1 MALETF
7 TGNPS
12 QIIVEQLARSGI
24 KHLFYNSG
32 SREALFFDALYANDR
47 VHGILALHEG
57 SVTAMAGGY
66 SQARGEPSVI
76 SVHLGSGLAQCLGQL
91 INVWNGGLPMV
102 VLTFH
107 GDTGSYADRV
117 ALDISHNAGPTL
129 ISAPFTKANWTV
141 IEPEGLPSAI
151 ERAIMVATTPPMG
164 PVHLAVYDRM
174 LGNEQVTTR
183 LVDGADRDVRAG
195 YPSDDDLEALARGL
209 HEAERPLIYVGDGVW
224 KSGGERAVTALAE
237 HFGASVATMWG
248 DLRGVSP
255 AHPLHCGYFR
265 GPVVDLEP
273 DHVLCIGVRHGGSGT
288 AGDFNQF
295 NSAKSVAAIGSDV
308 EVFKNIPQLDLA
320 VYSDERRTV
329 ERLNELVRSEFDLNR
344 YDDRRAWAR
353 EQAAALKAA
362 SRHRLQPSALDSG
375 QVGPIALLDA
385 IDSALEGVGG
395 GLITTEQFAVPLEC
409 VNAKEDGGSVVYVR
423 PAGGS
428 EGYGMGAPLGAKLAA
443 PDLPV
448 IGLVG
453 DGSVYYADS
462 AFWSAAHHRIPVLYV
477 VPNNRSYGIV
487 AGAFDG
493 AAGEMNKRGRYEGVV
508 LDGIDVVGL
517 AESFGVEGIRV
528 DDESRI
534 DAAVAEG
541 LDTVEKEGRPLLLDV
556 KMPLGLPTGGKAAD
570 QYQLVAG

>member
-1 MALETF
+1 MAVETF

-12 QIIVEQLARSGI
+12 QIMVEQLARSGI

-107 GDTGSYADRV
+107 GDTGSFADRV

-141 IEPEGLPSAI
+141 IEPEGLPTAI

-174 LGNEQVTTR
+174 LGDEQVTTR
-183 LVDGADRDVRAG
+183 LIDGAERDVRAG

-209 HEAERPLIYVGDGVW
+209 HDAERPLIYVGDGVW

-273 DHVLCIGVRHGGSGT
+273 DYVLCIGVRHGGSGST
-288 AGDFNQF
+288 ADFNQF
-295 NSAKSVAAIGSDV
+295 SSARSVAAIGSDV
-308 EVFKNIPQLDLA
+308 DVFKNIPQLDHA
-320 VYSDERRTV
+320 VYADERRTV
-329 ERLNELVRSEFDLNR
+329 ERLNELVRSEFDLGR

-362 SRHRLQPSALDSG
+362 SRHRLQPEALDSG
-375 QVGPIALLDA
+375 QIGPIALLDA
-385 IDSALEGVGG
+385 IDSALEGAGG

-477 VPNNRSYGIV
+477 VPNNGSYGIV

-493 AAGEMNKRGRYEGVV
+493 AGGEMNKRGRYEGVV
-508 LDGIDVVGL
+508 LGGIDVVGL

-528 DDESRI
+528 DDEERI
-534 DAAVAEG
+534 DAAVADG
-541 LDTVEKEGRPLLLDV
+541 LETVGKEGRPLLLDV
-556 KMPLGLPTGGKAAD
+556 KMPLGLPAGGQAAD

>member
-1 MALETF
+1 MAAETF

-66 SQARGEPSVI
+66 SQAWGEPSVI

-107 GDTGSYADRV
+107 GDTGSFADRV

-151 ERAIMVATTPPMG
+151 ERAILVATTPPMG

-174 LGNEQVTTR
+174 LGDEQVTAR

-209 HEAERPLIYVGDGVW
+209 HEAERPLIYVSDGVW
-224 KSGGERAVTALAE
+224 KSGGEKAVTALAE

-265 GPVVDLEP
+265 GPVADLNP
-273 DHVLCIGVRHGGSGT
+273 DHIVCIGVRHGGSGS
-288 AGDFNQF
+288 AGDFDVF
-295 NSAKSVAAIGSDV
+295 NSAKSVVAIGPDV
-308 EVFKNIPQLDLA
+308 DVFKNIPQLDLA
-320 VYSDERRTV
+320 VYADEKRTV
-329 ERLNELVRSEFDLNR
+329 ERLNELVRSEFEPDR

-353 EQAAALKAA
+353 EQAASLKAA
-362 SRHRLQPSALDSG
+362 YRNRLQPKALDSG

-385 IDSALEGVGG
+385 IDSALEQAGG

-409 VNAKEDGGSVVYVR
+409 VNAKEDGGSVTYIR

-443 PDLPV
+443 PELPV

-477 VPNNRSYGIV
+477 IPNNGSYGIV

-493 AAGEMNKRGRYEGVV
+493 AGGEMNKRGRYEGVV

-528 DDESRI
+528 DDEAKI
-534 DAAVAEG
+534 EAAVADG
-541 LDTVEKEGRPLLLDV
+541 LETVEKEGRPLLLDV
-556 KMPLGLPTGGKAAD
+556 KMPLGLPAGGKAAD
-570 QYQLVAG
+570 QYQLVAE

>member
-1 MALETF
+1 M
-7 TGNPS
+7 
-12 QIIVEQLARSGI
+12 
-24 KHLFYNSG
+24 
-32 SREALFFDALYANDR
+32 
-47 VHGILALHEG
+47 
-57 SVTAMAGGY
+57 
-66 SQARGEPSVI
+66 
-76 SVHLGSGLAQCLGQL
+76 
-91 INVWNGGLPMV
+91 
-102 VLTFH
+102 
-107 GDTGSYADRV
+107 
-117 ALDISHNAGPTL
+117 
-129 ISAPFTKANWTV
+129 
-141 IEPEGLPSAI
+141 
-151 ERAIMVATTPPMG
+151 TT
-164 PVHLAVYDRM
+164 
-174 LGNEQVTTR
+174 Q

-248 DLRGVSP
+248 DLRGSFPCAP
-255 AHPLHCGYFR
+255 APLRVFPRAGGRSATRSRPLYRRETRRQRKRR
-265 GPVVDLEP
+265 GLQPVQQRQER
-273 DHVLCIGVRHGGSGT
+273 C
-288 AGDFNQF
+288 N
-295 NSAKSVAAIGSDV
+295 AIGSDV
-308 EVFKNIPQLDLA
+308 DVFKNIPQLDLA
-320 VYSDERRTV
+320 VYADERRTV
-329 ERLNELVRSEFDLNR
+329 ERLNELVRSEFDLDR

-362 SRHRLQPSALDSG
+362 SRNRLQPKALDSG
-375 QVGPIALLDA
+375 QIGPIALLDA
-385 IDSALEGVGG
+385 IDSALEGAGG
-395 GLITTEQFAVPLEC
+395 GLVTTEQFAVPLEC

-443 PDLPV
+443 PDMPV

-477 VPNNRSYGIV
+477 IPNNGSYGIV

-493 AAGEMNKRGRYEGVV
+493 AGGEMNKRGRYEGVV

-528 DDESRI
+528 DDEARI

-541 LDTVEKEGRPLLLDV
+541 LETVEKEGRPLLLDV
-556 KMPLGLPTGGKAAD
+556 KMPLGLPSGRQGGRPIPVGRGVKWPARRS
-570 QYQLVAG
+570 YH

>member
-1 MALETF
+1 MAAETF

-12 QIIVEQLARSGI
+12 QIIVEQLVRSGI

-32 SREALFFDALYANDR
+32 SREALFFDALYANEGI
-47 VHGILALHEG
+47 HGILALHEG

-66 SQARGEPSVI
+66 SQAWGEPSVI

-107 GDTGSYADRV
+107 GDTGSFADRV
-117 ALDISHNAGPTL
+117 ALDISHNAGPTQ

-174 LGNEQVTTR
+174 LGDEQVTTQ
-183 LVDGADRDVRAG
+183 LVPGADRDVRAG
-195 YPSDDDLEALARGL
+195 YPSDDDVEALARGL
-209 HEAERPLIYVGDGVW
+209 RDAERPLIYVGDGVW

-255 AHPLHCGYFR
+255 AHPAPLRVLPRARGRPGTGPRSLHRREARRQRQR
-265 GPVVDLEP
+265 GRFQPV
-273 DHVLCIGVRHGGSGT
+273 
-288 AGDFNQF
+288 Q
-295 NSAKSVAAIGSDV
+295 SAKSVAAIGSDV
-308 EVFKNIPQLDLA
+308 DVFKNIPQLDLA
-320 VYSDERRTV
+320 VYADERRTV
-329 ERLNELVRSEFDLNR
+329 ERLNELVRSESDRDR
-344 YDDRRAWAR
+344 YDDQRAWAR

-362 SRHRLQPSALDSG
+362 SRNRLQPHALDSG
-375 QVGPIALLDA
+375 QIGPIALLDA
-385 IDSALEGVGG
+385 MDSALEQAGG
-395 GLITTEQFAVPLEC
+395 GFITTEQFAVPLEC
-409 VNAKEDGGSVVYVR
+409 VNAKEDGGSVIYVR

-477 VPNNRSYGIV
+477 IPNNGSYGIV

-493 AAGEMNKRGRYEGVV
+493 AGGEMNKRARYEGVV

-534 DAAVAEG
+534 EAAVADG
-541 LDTVEKEGRPLLLDV
+541 LETVEKEGRPLLLDV
-556 KMPLGLPTGGKAAD
+556 KMPLGLPAGGKAAD
-570 QYQLVAG
+570 QYKLVAG

>member
-1 MALETF
+1 MAAETF

-12 QIIVEQLARSGI
+12 QIIVEQLVRSGI

-32 SREALFFDALYANDR
+32 SREALFFDALYANEGI
-47 VHGILALHEG
+47 HGILALHEG

-66 SQARGEPSVI
+66 SQAWGEPSVI

-107 GDTGSYADRV
+107 GDTGSFADRV
-117 ALDISHNAGPTL
+117 ALDISHNAGPTQ

-174 LGNEQVTTR
+174 LGDEQVTTQ
-183 LVDGADRDVRAG
+183 LVPGADRDVRAG
-195 YPSDDDLEALARGL
+195 YPSDDDVEALARGL
-209 HEAERPLIYVGDGVW
+209 RDAERPLIYVGDGVW

-273 DHVLCIGVRHGGSGT
+273 DHVLCIGVRHGGSGS

-295 NSAKSVAAIGSDV
+295 KNANSVAAIGSDV
-308 EVFKNIPQLDLA
+308 DVFKNIPQLDLA
-320 VYSDERRTV
+320 VYADERRTV
-329 ERLNELVRSEFDLNR
+329 ERLNELVSSESDRDR
-344 YDDRRAWAR
+344 YDDQRAWAR

-362 SRHRLQPSALDSG
+362 SRNRLQPHALDSG
-375 QVGPIALLDA
+375 QIGPIALLDA
-385 IDSALEGVGG
+385 MDSALEQAGG
-395 GLITTEQFAVPLEC
+395 GFITTEQFAVPLEC
-409 VNAKEDGGSVVYVR
+409 VNAKEDGGSVIYVR

-477 VPNNRSYGIV
+477 IPNNGSYGIV

-493 AAGEMNKRGRYEGVV
+493 AGGEMNKRARYEGVV

-534 DAAVAEG
+534 ETAVADG
-541 LDTVEKEGRPLLLDV
+541 LETVEKEGRPLLLDV
-556 KMPLGLPTGGKAAD
+556 KMPLGLPAGGKAAD
-570 QYQLVAG
+570 QYKLVAG

>member
-1 MALETF
+1 MAVETF

-24 KHLFYNSG
+24 RHLFYNSG
-32 SREALFFDALYANDR
+32 SREALFFDALYANDQ

-66 SQARGEPSVI
+66 SQAAGEPSVI

-91 INVWNGGLPMV
+91 INVWNGGLPMI

-107 GDTGSYADRV
+107 GDTGSFADRV
-117 ALDISHNAGPTL
+117 ALDISHNAGPTQ

-174 LGNEQVTTR
+174 LGDEQVTTR

-273 DHVLCIGVRHGGSGT
+273 DHVLCIGVRHGGSGA

-295 NSAKSVAAIGSDV
+295 NSATSVNAIGSDV
-308 EVFKNIPQLDLA
+308 DVFKNIPQLDLA
-320 VYSDERRTV
+320 VYADEGRTV
-329 ERLNELVRSEFDLNR
+329 ERLNELVRSEFNTDR

-362 SRHRLQPSALDSG
+362 SRNRLQPKALDSG
-375 QVGPIALLDA
+375 QIGPIALLDA
-385 IDSALEGVGG
+385 IDSALEGAGG

-477 VPNNRSYGIV
+477 IPNNGSYGIV

-493 AAGEMNKRGRYEGVV
+493 AGGEMNKRGRYEGVV

-528 DDESRI
+528 DDEARI

-541 LDTVEKEGRPLLLDV
+541 LETVEKEGRPLLLDV
-556 KMPLGLPTGGKAAD
+556 KMPLGLPTGGKAAE

>member
-1 MALETF
+1 
-7 TGNPS
+7 
-12 QIIVEQLARSGI
+12 
-24 KHLFYNSG
+24 
-32 SREALFFDALYANDR
+32 
-47 VHGILALHEG
+47 
-57 SVTAMAGGY
+57 MAGGY

-91 INVWNGGLPMV
+91 INVWNGGLPMI

-107 GDTGSYADRV
+107 GDTGSFADRV

-151 ERAIMVATTPPMG
+151 ERAIVVATTPPMG

-174 LGNEQVTTR
+174 LGHEQVTTR

-224 KSGGERAVTALAE
+224 KSGGERAVAALAE

-265 GPVVDLEP
+265 GPVVDLQP
-273 DHVLCIGVRHGGSGT
+273 DHVLCIGVRHGGSGS
-288 AGDFNQF
+288 AGDFDLF
-295 NSAKSVAAIGSDV
+295 NSAKTIAAIGSDV
-308 EVFKNIPQLDLA
+308 DVFKNIPHLDLA
-320 VYSDERRTV
+320 VYADEGRTV
-329 ERLNELVRSEFDLNR
+329 ERLNELVRSEFDLDR

-362 SRHRLQPSALDSG
+362 NRNRLQPTALDPG
-375 QVGPIALLDA
+375 QIGPIALLDA
-385 IDSALEGVGG
+385 IDSAMEQAGG

-409 VNAKEDGGSVVYVR
+409 VNAKEDGGSVTYVR

-477 VPNNRSYGIV
+477 IPNNGSYGIV

-493 AAGEMNKRGRYEGVV
+493 AGGEMNKSGRYEGVV

-528 DDESRI
+528 DDEARI
-534 DAAVAEG
+534 EAAVADG
-541 LDTVEKEGRPLLLDV
+541 LETVEKEGRPLLLDV
-556 KMPLGLPTGGKAAD
+556 KMPLGLPAGGKAAD
-570 QYQLVAG
+570 QYQLAAG

>member
-1 MALETF
+1 MAVETF

-24 KHLFYNSG
+24 RHLFYNSG

-91 INVWNGGLPMV
+91 INVWNGGLPMI

-107 GDTGSYADRV
+107 GDTGSFADRV

-174 LGNEQVTTR
+174 LGDEQVTTR

-195 YPSDDDLEALARGL
+195 YPSDDDLEALAGGL

-273 DHVLCIGVRHGGSGT
+273 DHVLCIGVRHGGSGS

-295 NSAKSVAAIGSDV
+295 NSARSIAAIGSDV
-308 EVFKNIPQLDLA
+308 DVFKNIPQLDLA
-320 VYSDERRTV
+320 VYADERRTV
-329 ERLNELVRSEFDLNR
+329 ERLNELVRSESDPDR

-362 SRHRLQPSALDSG
+362 SRNRLQPTALDSG
-375 QVGPIALLDA
+375 QIGPIALLDA
-385 IDSALEGVGG
+385 IDSALEGAGG

-409 VNAKEDGGSVVYVR
+409 VNAKEDGGSVIYVR

-477 VPNNRSYGIV
+477 IPNNGSYGIV

-493 AAGEMNKRGRYEGVV
+493 AEGEMNKRGRYEGVV

-528 DDESRI
+528 DDEEHI

-541 LDTVEKEGRPLLLDV
+541 LETVEKEGRPLLLDV

>member
-265 GPVVDLEP
+265 GPVVDLNP
-273 DHVLCIGVRHGGSGT
+273 DHVLCIGVRHGGSGS

-295 NSAKSVAAIGSDV
+295 NSARSVAAIGSDV
-308 EVFKNIPQLDLA
+308 DVFKNIPQLDLA
-320 VYSDERRTV
+320 VYADEGRTV
-329 ERLNELVRSEFDLNR
+329 ERLNELVRSEFDVDR
-344 YDDRRAWAR
+344 YDDRRALAR

-362 SRHRLQPSALDSG
+362 SRNRLQPKALDSG
-375 QVGPIALLDA
+375 QIGPIALLDA

-409 VNAKEDGGSVVYVR
+409 VNAKEDGGSVIYVR

-477 VPNNRSYGIV
+477 IPNNRSYGIV

-493 AAGEMNKRGRYEGVV
+493 AEGEMNKRGRYEGVV

-541 LDTVEKEGRPLLLDV
+541 LETVEKEGRPLLLDV

>member
-1 MALETF
+1 MAVETF

-32 SREALFFDALYANDR
+32 SREALFFDALYANDQ
-47 VHGILALHEG
+47 VHGVLALHEG

-91 INVWNGGLPMV
+91 INVWNGGLPMI

-107 GDTGSYADRV
+107 GDTGSFADRV

-151 ERAIMVATTPPMG
+151 ERAIVVATTPPMG

-174 LGNEQVTTR
+174 LGHEQVTTR

-224 KSGGERAVTALAE
+224 KSGGERAVAALAE

-265 GPVVDLEP
+265 GPVVDLQP
-273 DHVLCIGVRHGGSGT
+273 DHVLCIGVRHGGSGS
-288 AGDFNQF
+288 AGDFDLF
-295 NSAKSVAAIGSDV
+295 NSAKTIAAIGSDV
-308 EVFKNIPQLDLA
+308 DVFKNIPHLDLA
-320 VYSDERRTV
+320 VYADEGRTV
-329 ERLNELVRSEFDLNR
+329 ERLNELVRSEFDLDR

-362 SRHRLQPSALDSG
+362 NRNRLQPNALGPG
-375 QVGPIALLDA
+375 QIGPIALLDA
-385 IDSALEGVGG
+385 IDSAMEQAGG

-409 VNAKEDGGSVVYVR
+409 VNAKEDGGSVIYVR

-477 VPNNRSYGIV
+477 IPNNGSYGIV

-493 AAGEMNKRGRYEGVV
+493 AGGEMNKRSRYEGVV

-528 DDESRI
+528 DDEARI
-534 DAAVAEG
+534 KAAVADG
-541 LDTVEKEGRPLLLDV
+541 LETVEKEGRPLLLDV
-556 KMPLGLPTGGKAAD
+556 KMPLGLPAGGKAAD
-570 QYQLVAG
+570 QYQLAAG

>member
-1 MALETF
+1 MAVETF

-47 VHGILALHEG
+47 VNGILALHEG

-66 SQARGEPSVI
+66 SQAWGQPSVI

-102 VLTFH
+102 LLTFH
-107 GDTGSYADRV
+107 GDTGSFADRV

-174 LGNEQVTTR
+174 LGDEQVTTR

-195 YPSDDDLEALARGL
+195 YPSDDDLEALARVL
-209 HEAERPLIYVGDGVW
+209 HDSERPLIYVGDGVW

-273 DHVLCIGVRHGGSGT
+273 DHVLCIGVRHGGSGS

-295 NSAKSVAAIGSDV
+295 NSARSVAAIGSDV
-308 EVFKNIPQLDLA
+308 DVFKNIPQLDLA
-320 VYSDERRTV
+320 VYADERRTV
-329 ERLNELVRSEFDLNR
+329 ERLNELVRSEFDLDR

-353 EQAAALKAA
+353 EQAAVLKAA
-362 SRHRLQPSALDSG
+362 NRNRLQPRALDSG
-375 QVGPIALLDA
+375 QIGPIALLDA
-385 IDSALEGVGG
+385 IDSALEGAGG

-409 VNAKEDGGSVVYVR
+409 VNAKEDGGSVIYVR

-477 VPNNRSYGIV
+477 IPNNGSYGIV

-493 AAGEMNKRGRYEGVV
+493 AGGEMNKRGRYEGVV

-528 DDESRI
+528 DDEERI
-534 DAAVAEG
+534 GAAVAEG
-541 LDTVEKEGRPLLLDV
+541 LETVEKEGRPLLLDV
-556 KMPLGLPTGGKAAD
+556 KMPLGLPAGGSAAD

>member
-1 MALETF
+1 MAIQTF

-12 QIIVEQLARSGI
+12 QIIVEQLVRSGI

-32 SREALFFDALYANDR
+32 SREARFFDALYANDR
-47 VHGILALHEG
+47 IHGILALHEG

-66 SQARGEPSVI
+66 SQARGEPAVM

-91 INVWNGGLPMV
+91 INVWNGGLPVV

-107 GDTGSYADRV
+107 GDTGSFADRV

-174 LGNEQVTTR
+174 LGNEEVTTG
-183 LVDGADRDVRAG
+183 LIDGATRDVRAG
-195 YPSDDDLEALARGL
+195 YPSEDDLEALARGL
-209 HEAERPLIYVGDGVW
+209 HEAERPLIYIGDGVW
-224 KSGGERAVTALAE
+224 KSGGEGAVTALAE

-255 AHPLHCGYFR
+255 AHPLHCGYLR

-273 DHVLCIGVRHGGSGT
+273 DHIVCIGVRHGGSGG
-288 AGDFNQF
+288 AEDFDQF
-295 NSAKSVAAIGSDV
+295 KSAKSVVAIGSDV

-320 VYSDERRTV
+320 VYADERRTV
-329 ERLNELVRSEFDLNR
+329 ERLNELVRSEFDLAR
-344 YDDRRAWAR
+344 YDERRALAR
-353 EQAAALKAA
+353 ARAAALKAA
-362 SRHRLQPSALDSG
+362 NRTRLQPNALDKG
-375 QVGPIALLDA
+375 KVGPIALLDA
-385 IDSALEGVGG
+385 IDAALEQAGG
-395 GLITTEQFAVPLEC
+395 GIITTEQFAVPLEC
-409 VNAKEDGGSVVYVR
+409 VNVKEDGGSVMYAR

-443 PDLPV
+443 PDMPV

-453 DGSVYYADS
+453 DGSVYYSDS

-477 VPNNRSYGIV
+477 IANNGSYGIV

-493 AAGEMNKRGRYEGVV
+493 AGGEMNKRGVYEGVV

-517 AESFGVEGIRV
+517 AESFGVEGKLV
-528 DDESRI
+528 DDETRVG
-534 DAAVAEG
+534 AAVSEG
-541 LDTVEKEGRPLLLDV
+541 LDTVEREGRPLVLDV
-556 KMPLGLPTGGKAAD
+556 RMPLGLPAGGQASD

>member
-1 MALETF
+1 MAVETF

-24 KHLFYNSG
+24 RHLFYNSG

-91 INVWNGGLPMV
+91 INVWNGGLPMI

-107 GDTGSYADRV
+107 GDTGSFADRV

-174 LGNEQVTTR
+174 LGDEQVTTR

-195 YPSDDDLEALARGL
+195 YPSDDDLEALAGGL

-273 DHVLCIGVRHGGSGT
+273 DHVLCIGVRHGGSGS

-295 NSAKSVAAIGSDV
+295 NSARSIAAIGSDV
-308 EVFKNIPQLDLA
+308 DVFKNIPQLDLA
-320 VYSDERRTV
+320 VYADERRTV

-375 QVGPIALLDA
+375 QIGPIALLDA
-385 IDSALEGVGG
+385 IDSALEGAGG

-409 VNAKEDGGSVVYVR
+409 VNAKEDGGSVTYVR

-528 DDESRI
+528 DDEERI
-534 DAAVAEG
+534 GAAVAEG
-541 LDTVEKEGRPLLLDV
+541 LETVEKEGRPLLLDV
-556 KMPLGLPTGGKAAD
+556 TMPLGLPTGGEAAD

>member
-1 MALETF
+1 MAVETF

-32 SREALFFDALYANDR
+32 SREALFFDALYANDQ
-47 VHGILALHEG
+47 VHGVLALHEG

-66 SQARGEPSVI
+66 SQARGEPSLI

-91 INVWNGGLPMV
+91 INVWNGGLPMI

-107 GDTGSYADRV
+107 GDTGSFADRV

-151 ERAIMVATTPPMG
+151 ERAIVVATTPPMG

-174 LGNEQVTTR
+174 LGHEQVTTR

-224 KSGGERAVTALAE
+224 KSGGERAVAALAE

-248 DLRGVSP
+248 DLKGVSP

-265 GPVVDLEP
+265 GPVIDLQP
-273 DHVLCIGVRHGGSGT
+273 DHVLCIGVRHGGSGSS
-288 AGDFNQF
+288 GDFDLF
-295 NSAKSVAAIGSDV
+295 NSAKTIAAIGSDV
-308 EVFKNIPQLDLA
+308 DVFKNIPHLDLA
-320 VYSDERRTV
+320 VYADEGRTV
-329 ERLNELVRSEFDLNR
+329 ERLNELVRSEFDLDR

-362 SRHRLQPSALDSG
+362 NRNRLQPTALDPG
-375 QVGPIALLDA
+375 QIGPIALLDA
-385 IDSALEGVGG
+385 IDSAMEQAGG

-409 VNAKEDGGSVVYVR
+409 VNAKEDGGSVIYVR

-477 VPNNRSYGIV
+477 VPNNGSYGIV

-493 AAGEMNKRGRYEGVV
+493 AGGEMNKSGRYEGVV

-528 DDESRI
+528 DDEARI
-534 DAAVAEG
+534 EAAVADG
-541 LDTVEKEGRPLLLDV
+541 LETVEKEGRPLLLDV
-556 KMPLGLPTGGKAAD
+556 KMPLGLPAGGKAAD
-570 QYQLVAG
+570 QYQLAAG